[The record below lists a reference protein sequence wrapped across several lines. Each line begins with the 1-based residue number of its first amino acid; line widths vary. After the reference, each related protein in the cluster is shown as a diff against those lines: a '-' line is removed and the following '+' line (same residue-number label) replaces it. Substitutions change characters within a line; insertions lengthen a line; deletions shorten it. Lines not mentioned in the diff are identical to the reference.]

1 MRVRVYKPA
10 KSAAQSGRAKT
21 NIWVLEPEILTPRLP
36 ESLMGWVSANDTMSE
51 LRRCLRFATREEAL
65 SFAYRNG
72 WDVTVEEPS
81 ERRVIP
87 RNYLDNFR
95 IKRPQDEV
103 V

>member
-1 MRVRVYKPA
+1 
-10 KSAAQSGRAKT
+10 
-21 NIWVLEPEILTPRLP
+21 
-36 ESLMGWVSANDTMSE
+36 
-51 LRRCLRFATREEAL
+51 
-65 SFAYRNG
+65 
-72 WDVTVEEPS
+72 VTVEEPS